1 MISGRAGY
9 GHRARP
15 GHRLCLRGNGVP
27 PRPGR
32 RTGAPDVPRPSADG
46 TGAPAPDAAGVRPP
60 VSAPAASEPH
70 VDTAETATGTAYD
83 TLKVQLPNG
92 SGRRRSSWTTP
103 RST

>member
-1 MISGRAGY
+1 M
-9 GHRARP
+9 
-15 GHRLCLRGNGVP
+15 
-27 PRPGR
+27 
-32 RTGAPDVPRPSADG
+32 
-46 TGAPAPDAAGVRPP
+46 
-60 VSAPAASEPH
+60 SAPAASEPH